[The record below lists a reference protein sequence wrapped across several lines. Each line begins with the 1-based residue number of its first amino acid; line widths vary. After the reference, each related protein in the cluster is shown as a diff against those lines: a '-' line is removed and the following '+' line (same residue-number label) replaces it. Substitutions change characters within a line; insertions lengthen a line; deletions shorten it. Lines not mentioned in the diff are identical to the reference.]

1 MKLLKRHWFSVL
13 ITVVC
18 AALVFTTVK
27 LRGDLTRLHVQ
38 VDIIR
43 DLQRE
48 DKNAIRAL
56 EAKIAELEQGAELIA
71 GYELQPAGI
80 DAERKTLLADMVLTL
95 RQWTADTSV
104 ELHVFVGEE
113 WTYSFPAVESGV
125 CRGRVELPIEN
136 SESLRM
142 VASVTSGGV
151 TTREE
156 VGSWW
161 DIASLL
167 PVQLSGFG
175 GATPRYEDGM
185 VQLHHYQADLFD
197 GQDRYGIRV
206 REPEF
211 RMYLNDIPVQT
222 QPGTEQ
228 EDGGLVQYECLIEPM
243 TCEPGDTFRMT
254 FTCRDEFGLAY
265 EFTLGLWSIP
275 EEEGRLEELPA
286 EEPHRPVLIWD

>member
-1 MKLLKRHWFSVL
+1 MVFVPCEIAEHLNNL
-13 ITVVC
+13 ITNHRIKTRC
-18 AALVFTTVK
+18 CFIQNEQFCMMGQGDRNAQFHLHAAGEFLELLFIRQSKFLYQSGIFSIVPITESM
-27 LRGDLTRLHVQ
+27 LH
-38 VDIIR
+38 DI
-43 DLQRE
+43 
-48 DKNAIRAL
+48 
-56 EAKIAELEQGAELIA
+56 
-71 GYELQPAGI
+71 
-80 DAERKTLLADMVLTL
+80 
-95 RQWTADTSV
+95 S
-104 ELHVFVGEE
+104 
-113 WTYSFPAVESGV
+113 
-125 CRGRVELPIEN
+125 
-136 SESLRM
+136 
-142 VASVTSGGV
+142 
-151 TTREE
+151 
-156 VGSWW
+156 
-161 DIASLL
+161 
-167 PVQLSGFG
+167 
-175 GATPRYEDGM
+175 
-185 VQLHHYQADLFD
+185 DLFD